1 MTARI
6 LLIAYA
12 AMSVANVTCEALGA
26 GTATTVTK
34 ACLMPL
40 LLAWLLVTMRRAEST
55 PPSVRW
61 LAVGVVFAWFGD
73 LLLSGDGDLFFM
85 AGIGAFLV
93 MQVCYIVAFTRVPG
107 PGLVRAWKVAIIPYA
122 LVWVVMNVL
131 VSSGVG
137 ALRLPVLIYSAVLVT
152 MALAALDLVI
162 RVPQRLGWRVAIGAA
177 LFLVSDALIALT
189 AFGPLTESR
198 GASVVIMTTYLLAQG
213 MIVTGLA
220 ECYVPRQSASAD

>member
-12 AMSVANVTCEALGA
+12 VMSVANVACEAVDA
-26 GTATTVTK
+26 GVATTITK
-34 ACLMPL
+34 AVLMPL
-40 LLAWLLVTMRRAEST
+40 LLAWLLVTMRRAESM
-55 PPSVRW
+55 PPAVRW
-61 LAVGVVFAWFGD
+61 LAFGLVFAWFGD
-73 LLLSGDGDLFFM
+73 LLLSGAGDLYFI

-107 PGLVRAWKVAIIPYA
+107 PGLVRAWKVAIIPYGV
-122 LVWVVMNVL
+122 LWVVLNLL
-131 VSSGVG
+131 VSGGVG
-137 ALRLPVLIYSAVLVT
+137 ALRIPVLIYSAVLVT

-177 LFLVSDALIALT
+177 LFLVSDAVIALT
-189 AFGPLTESR
+189 AFGPLSESR
-198 GASVVIMTTYLLAQG
+198 GASVIVMTTYLISQA

-220 ECYVPRQSASAD
+220 ECYVPRQSAPAH

>member
-1 MTARI
+1 
-6 LLIAYA
+6 
-12 AMSVANVTCEALGA
+12 
-26 GTATTVTK
+26 
-34 ACLMPL
+34 
-40 LLAWLLVTMRRAEST
+40 
-55 PPSVRW
+55 
-61 LAVGVVFAWFGD
+61 
-73 LLLSGDGDLFFM
+73 M